1 MLLPFSLLGARENN
15 LKGVDLHVPLGRLVA
30 ITGVSGSGKSTLVHD
45 TLYPALAR
53 ILHDGKGSL
62 GRFERI
68 EGFDALDSV
77 VLLDQSPIGKSPRSN
92 PITYLK
98 AYDAIRRLF
107 ADTPLAKNM
116 GYGPG
121 HFSFNT
127 TGGRC
132 ESCTGSGIQKIEM
145 HFMADIFIR
154 CPDCEGRRFKAQTM
168 EIQYKGK
175 NIHEVLNLTVDEA
188 GLFFDHVPSV
198 LNKLLILRDVGLNY
212 LRIGQPVN
220 TLSGG
225 EAQRLKIAGQLAA
238 KPPRGVM
245 YLMDE
250 PTTGPALSGRGA
262 VAERA
267 DAPRGAGEHGGRR
280 RAQSGRH
287 PQRGVGDRLRPR
299 RRGAGRPHRRRR
311 DARGSGAEPRIAY
324 GQIPSAV
331 F

>member
-1 MLLPFSLLGARENN
+1 M
-15 LKGVDLHVPLGRLVA
+15 
-30 ITGVSGSGKSTLVHD
+30 
-45 TLYPALAR
+45 
-53 ILHDGKGSL
+53 
-62 GRFERI
+62 
-68 EGFDALDSV
+68 

-107 ADTPLAKNM
+107 ADIPLARSM

-127 TGGRC
+127 AGGRC

-145 HFMADIFIR
+145 HFMADLFIR

-188 GLFFDHVPSV
+188 MFFFDHVPSV

-212 LRIGQPVN
+212 LRIGQAVN

-238 KPPRGVM
+238 KPPRDVM

-250 PTTGPALSGRGA
+250 PTTGLHFQDVERLLNVLARLVGLGNTVVIIEHNLDVIRNAEWVIDLGPEGGERGGRI
-262 VAERA
+262 VAEGT
-267 DAPRGAGEHGGRR
+267 PGEVAQNPKSHTGGFLKKYFVK
-280 RAQSGRH
+280 QK
-287 PQRGVGDRLRPR
+287 VG
-299 RRGAGRPHRRRR
+299 
-311 DARGSGAEPRIAY
+311 
-324 GQIPSAV
+324 
-331 F
+331 